1 MQSTTFTLLA
11 LLGLSLLPSG
21 CGSDD
26 DDDGSPNAGTAARCP
41 SGTESYYDEFIA
53 IPQCATTFDC
63 IASVGC
69 TTLSQ
74 QACDVYRNSLT
85 GIYCAQPGAVP
96 DAAELEQ
103 SCTEQ
108 YDAIVQDYPDCV
120 P

>member
-1 MQSTTFTLLA
+1 MQSKTYALLA
-11 LLGLSLLPSG
+11 LLGLPLLPSG

-26 DDDGSPNAGTAARCP
+26 DEGSPNPGPAARCP

-85 GIYCAQPGAVP
+85 GIYCAEPGAVP

-103 SCTEQ
+103 SCVEQ
-108 YDAIVQDYPDCV
+108 YDAIVRA
-120 P
+120 